1 MRYRPATASLVTV
14 LLVGCMTAGPDY
26 VLPEVTVPA
35 DWHAGSVAGRIAAD
49 PEVLAVWWQTLHD
62 ATLNSLIEHAIQAN
76 LELRIARAQLRQ
88 ARGQRAMA
96 NNLPMATASGRAT
109 RTGADS
115 NITELYTVT
124 FDATWELD
132 FFGGQQR
139 ATEAAAAELEA
150 AEAARRDVLVSVLA
164 EVALNYIELRT
175 LQQRNLVAVANRD
188 AEQRT
193 LELVQAKF
201 AAGAGTA
208 LDVDRAQ
215 SGLEQSRA
223 QIHLLNQSMGRLQNH
238 LAVLIGTPPGTLAA
252 VLEVAAPIP
261 EPPVHL
267 AVGVP
272 AEMLRR
278 RPDVRRAERRLAAE
292 TARIGVAEAEL
303 YPKFVLNGSI
313 GLEALSLSLSDADQ
327 RTFGIGPALQWK
339 LFDGGRTRQ
348 RIAIQNAVQEEAMI
362 HYEATL
368 LRALEEVEDA
378 LIAFTEER
386 LRSAALERAAA
397 TAARAAT
404 VAMARY
410 EAGASS
416 FLEVLEARRAELSA
430 HDQARSSQGEMVL
443 HLVRLYKAL
452 GGGWT
457 PVPPVPATPLPE
469 TG

>member
-1 MRYRPATASLVTV
+1 M
-14 LLVGCMTAGPDY
+14 
-26 VLPEVTVPA
+26 
-35 DWHAGSVAGRIAAD
+35 
-49 PEVLAVWWQTLHD
+49 
-62 ATLNSLIEHAIQAN
+62 
-76 LELRIARAQLRQ
+76 
-88 ARGQRAMA
+88 
-96 NNLPMATASGRAT
+96 
-109 RTGADS
+109 
-115 NITELYTVT
+115 
-124 FDATWELD
+124 
-132 FFGGQQR
+132 
-139 ATEAAAAELEA
+139 
-150 AEAARRDVLVSVLA
+150 LVSVLA

-175 LQQRNLVAVANRD
+175 LQQRHLVAVANRD
-188 AEQRT
+188 AQQCT
-193 LELVQAKF
+193 LELVQAKL

-223 QIHLLNQSMGRLQNH
+223 QIHLLNQNMGRLQNH
-238 LAVLIGTPPGTLAA
+238 LAVLVGAPPGALAD
-252 VLEVAAPIP
+252 VLGAAAPTP

-278 RPDVRRAERRLAAE
+278 RPDIRRAERRLAAE

-303 YPKFVLNGSI
+303 YPKFALNGSI
-313 GLEALSLSLSDADQ
+313 GLEALSLSLSDTDQ

-348 RIAIQNAVQEEAMI
+348 RIAIQKAVQEEAMI

-368 LRALEEVEDA
+368 LRALEAVEDA

-397 TAARAAT
+397 T
-404 VAMARY
+404 VAMACY

-416 FLEVLEARRAELSA
+416 FLEVLEARRTALSA
-430 HDQARSSQGEMVL
+430 HDQARSSQGELAL

-457 PVPPVPATPLPE
+457 PVPPVPATPSPE
-469 TG
+469 TA